1 MLKSL
6 WNGVNGVKT
15 QNLGVDITAN
25 NISNVNTIGFKR
37 TSSEFADI
45 FYQRVV
51 SRSANPAEIGSGSLL
66 SASKVVYEQGSFTDG
81 EGEFDV
87 GLMGKGFFGVRGFS
101 QTYYT
106 RNGEFT
112 RDGNN
117 YLVDA
122 SGNFVLGTVNPNL
135 VPTQFSDRVAQAMGR
150 LNGTNDL
157 VTSGFTVNNPN
168 QDFTIAPSTMQTKLF
183 VPSKNMYYFPEVTT
197 QATFKGTISAVLNTA
212 TQRIG
217 LNLTQV
223 DNTTNIA
230 TFKPTNVK
238 VTFGGTM
245 QAGQGRQQPA
255 PEKGDEVEITLTDGK
270 TPEKTQTYKA
280 TLDDNL
286 NFKGEITLPEDFDST
301 KVTVKSAKVKKTGQ
315 TDITIDTNQLP
326 TITKTATTGT
336 LSGNL
341 AGATQTGTKGDDGK
355 PLAAQIQNGDKV
367 IITLKDKNGKTLT
380 TDAITI
386 NNDNKTFSLE
396 NLNATD
402 GFDMASASI
411 ATITQVGERS
421 TYEDKAFGVRVY
433 NLDGSVSSLKYN
445 LHFTERGK
453 GKDKDGKDKDTDY
466 IYEVVAGVYDD
477 NGALIGTESRGRI
490 VFDEFGSLKE
500 NTLTSV
506 PNPQGGTI
514 NINFGTP
521 TNSPSTDRTGAG
533 WDGVYILPKSTS
545 DAITSSGNGVAEGFF
560 NRYQI
565 EQDGSI
571 IAQFTNGKTV
581 TVGKLALYTF
591 INEQGLAVVGGNN
604 FMATS
609 NSGAASFL
617 YDNEGKLVRPAL
629 FVGQKLEMSNTDLST
644 ELTNLI
650 VMQRGF
656 EASSKSITTSDSML
670 QTAIGLKK

>member
-87 GLMGKGFFGVRGFS
+87 ALMGKGFFGVRGFS

-150 LNGTNDL
+150 LNGTNNL

-212 TQRIG
+212 TQKIG
-217 LNLTQV
+217 LNLTQT
-223 DNTTNIA
+223 DGTTNIA

-245 QAGQGRQQPA
+245 QAGQGQQPA
-255 PEKGDEVEITLTDGK
+255 PEKGDKVEVVLNDGTTDKIYQIELG
-270 TPEKTQTYKA
+270 ES
-280 TLDDNL
+280 L
-286 NFKGEITLPEDFDST
+286 NFKGEITLPNDFDST
-301 KVTVKSAKVKKTGQ
+301 KVEVKSAKVKKTDG
-315 TDITIDTNQLP
+315 TETEIKDNLP
-326 TITKTATTGT
+326 TISKTATTGT

-341 AGATQTGTKGDDGK
+341 TGATQTDAKGDDGK
-355 PLAAQIQNGDKV
+355 PLAAQIQNGDRV
-367 IITLKDKNGKTLT
+367 VITLKDKNDQILT

-386 NNDNKTFSLE
+386 DNANKTFSPT
-396 NLNATD
+396 NLTATGD
-402 GFDMASASI
+402 FDMASASV
-411 ATITQVGERS
+411 ASITQVGERS

-445 LHFTERGK
+445 LHLTN
-453 GKDKDGKDKDTDY
+453 TDRTSTDDF

-477 NGALIGTESRGRI
+477 NGALIGEESRGQI
-490 VFDEFGSLKE
+490 TFNQHGALIS

-506 PNPQGGTI
+506 PNPQGGVI

>member
-87 GLMGKGFFGVRGFS
+87 ALMGKGFFGVRGFS

-197 QATFKGTISAVLNTA
+197 QATFKGAMSAVLNTA
-212 TQRIG
+212 TQKIG
-217 LNLTQV
+217 LDLTQ
-223 DNTTNIA
+223 
-230 TFKPTNVK
+230 
-238 VTFGGTM
+238 
-245 QAGQGRQQPA
+245 
-255 PEKGDEVEITLTDGK
+255 ITLT
-270 TPEKTQTYKA
+270 E
-280 TLDDNL
+280 
-286 NFKGEITLPEDFDST
+286 
-301 KVTVKSAKVKKTGQ
+301 
-315 TDITIDTNQLP
+315 
-326 TITKTATTGT
+326 TATTGT
-336 LSGNL
+336 LSGSL

-355 PLAAQIQNGDKV
+355 PLAAQIQNGDRV
-367 IITLKDKNGKTLT
+367 VITLKDKNGKTLT
-380 TDAITI
+380 TNAITI
-386 NNDNKTFSLE
+386 NNDNKTFSLT
-396 NLNATD
+396 NLTATG
-402 GFDMASASI
+402 GFDMASASV
-411 ATITQVGERS
+411 ASITQVGERS

-506 PNPQGGTI
+506 PNPQGGVI

-533 WDGVYILPKSTS
+533 WDGVYILPESKS

>member
-81 EGEFDV
+81 EGDFDV
-87 GLMGKGFFGVRGFS
+87 ALMGKGFFGVRGFS

-212 TQRIG
+212 TQ
-217 LNLTQV
+217 
-223 DNTTNIA
+223 
-230 TFKPTNVK
+230 K
-238 VTFGGTM
+238 
-245 QAGQGRQQPA
+245 
-255 PEKGDEVEITLTDGK
+255 
-270 TPEKTQTYKA
+270 
-280 TLDDNL
+280 
-286 NFKGEITLPEDFDST
+286 
-301 KVTVKSAKVKKTGQ
+301 
-315 TDITIDTNQLP
+315 
-326 TITKTATTGT
+326 
-336 LSGNL
+336 
-341 AGATQTGTKGDDGK
+341 
-355 PLAAQIQNGDKV
+355 
-367 IITLKDKNGKTLT
+367 
-380 TDAITI
+380 
-386 NNDNKTFSLE
+386 
-396 NLNATD
+396 
-402 GFDMASASI
+402 
-411 ATITQVGERS
+411 
-421 TYEDKAFGVRVY
+421 KAFGVRVY

-453 GKDKDGKDKDTDY
+453 DKDGKDTDY

-477 NGALIGTESRGRI
+477 NGALIGSESRGQI
-490 VFDEFGSLKE
+490 VFDKFGSLKE

-506 PNPQGGTI
+506 PNPQGGVI

-521 TNSPSTDRTGAG
+521 TNNPSTDRTGAG
-533 WDGVYILPKSTS
+533 WDGVYILPGSTS
-545 DAITSSGNGVAEGFF
+545 DAITASGNGVAEGFF

>member
-81 EGEFDV
+81 AGEFDV

-197 QATFKGTISAVLNTA
+197 QATFKGTISAVLKTA
-212 TQRIG
+212 TQKIG
-217 LNLTQV
+217 LNLTQA
-223 DNTTNIA
+223 DGTTNIA
-230 TFKPTNVK
+230 TFKPTSVK
-238 VTFGGTM
+238 VSFGGTM
-245 QAGQGRQQPA
+245 QAGQGGQPA
-255 PEKGDEVEITLTDGK
+255 PAANDTVEITLTDGK
-270 TPEKTQTYKA
+270 TPPTEQTYTAK
-280 TLDDNL
+280 LDENL
-286 NFKGEITLPEDFDST
+286 NFTGDITLPDDFDST
-301 KVTVKSAKVKKTGQ
+301 KVTVKSAKLKPANGGTETEIK
-315 TDITIDTNQLP
+315 DNLP
-326 TITKTATTGT
+326 TISKTATTGT

-341 AGATQTGTKGDDGK
+341 AGATQTDTKGDDGK
-355 PLAAQIQNGDKV
+355 PLAAQIQNGDRV
-367 IITLKDKNGKTLT
+367 VITLRDKNGKTLT
-380 TDAITI
+380 TNEITI
-386 NNDNKTFSLE
+386 DNANKTFPLT
-396 NLNATD
+396 NLTATD
-402 GFDMASASI
+402 GFDMASASV

-453 GKDKDGKDKDTDY
+453 DKDGKDTDY

-477 NGALIGTESRGRI
+477 DGALIGSESRGQI
-490 VFDEFGSLKE
+490 IFDEFGSLKQ

-506 PNPQGGTI
+506 PNPQGGVI

-533 WDGVYILPKSTS
+533 WDGVYILPESKS

-571 IAQFTNGKTV
+571 IVQFTNGKTV

>member
-150 LNGTNDL
+150 LNGTNNL

-217 LNLTQV
+217 LNT
-223 DNTTNIA
+223 
-230 TFKPTNVK
+230 
-238 VTFGGTM
+238 
-245 QAGQGRQQPA
+245 
-255 PEKGDEVEITLTDGK
+255 
-270 TPEKTQTYKA
+270 
-280 TLDDNL
+280 
-286 NFKGEITLPEDFDST
+286 
-301 KVTVKSAKVKKTGQ
+301 KKT
-315 TDITIDTNQLP
+315 D
-326 TITKTATTGT
+326 
-336 LSGNL
+336 
-341 AGATQTGTKGDDGK
+341 
-355 PLAAQIQNGDKV
+355 
-367 IITLKDKNGKTLT
+367 
-380 TDAITI
+380 
-386 NNDNKTFSLE
+386 
-396 NLNATD
+396 
-402 GFDMASASI
+402 
-411 ATITQVGERS
+411 ITQVGERS

-453 GKDKDGKDKDTDY
+453 DKDGKDTDY

-477 NGALIGTESRGRI
+477 NGALIGTESRGQI
-490 VFDEFGSLKE
+490 VFNQHGALIS

-571 IAQFTNGKTV
+571 IVQFTNGKTV

>member
-81 EGEFDV
+81 GGEFDV
-87 GLMGKGFFGVRGFS
+87 ALMGKGFFGVRGFS

-197 QATFKGTISAVLNTA
+197 QATFKGTMSAVLNTS
-212 TQRIG
+212 TQKIG
-217 LNLTQV
+217 LNTEKTDKTSV
-223 DNTTNIA
+223 A

-245 QAGQGRQQPA
+245 QAGQGTQ
-255 PEKGDEVEITLTDGK
+255 GDTVEVVLNDGTTDK
-270 TPEKTQTYKA
+270 TYQIKLGE
-280 TLDDNL
+280 NL
-286 NFKGEITLPEDFDST
+286 NFTGDITLPDDFDST
-301 KVTVKSAKVKKTGQ
+301 NVKVKSAKLKLANGGTEIEIK
-315 TDITIDTNQLP
+315 DNLP
-326 TITKTATTGT
+326 TLSKTATTGT
-336 LSGNL
+336 LSGSL
-341 AGATQTGTKGDDGK
+341 AGATQTDTKGDDGK
-355 PLAAQIQNGDKV
+355 PLAAQIQNGDRV
-367 IITLKDKNGKTLT
+367 VITLKDKNGKTLT
-380 TDAITI
+380 TNELTI
-386 NNDNKTFSLE
+386 DNANKTFSLT
-396 NLNATD
+396 NLSATD
-402 GFDMASASI
+402 GFDMASASV

-445 LHFTERGK
+445 LHLTN
-453 GKDKDGKDKDTDY
+453 TDRTSTDNF

-477 NGALIGTESRGRI
+477 NGALIGSESRGQI
-490 VFDEFGSLKE
+490 VFDKFGSLKE

-506 PNPQGGTI
+506 PNPQGGVI

-521 TNSPSTDRTGAG
+521 TNNPSTDRTGAG
-533 WDGVYILPKSTS
+533 WDGVYILRGSTS
-545 DAITSSGNGVAEGFF
+545 DEITASGNGVAEGFF

>member
-212 TQRIG
+212 TQKIG
-217 LNLTQV
+217 LNLTQT
-223 DNTTNIA
+223 DGTTNIA

-245 QAGQGRQQPA
+245 QAGGQPA
-255 PEKGDEVEITLTDGK
+255 PTNGDEVEIVLTDGK
-270 TPEKTQTYKA
+270 DPATKKTYTA
-280 TLDDNL
+280 TLDANL
-286 NFKGEITLPEDFDST
+286 NFKGDITLPDTFDST
-301 KVTVKSAKVKKTGQ
+301 NVKVESAKLKKANGTTTEITG
-315 TDITIDTNQLP
+315 NLP
-326 TITKTATTGT
+326 TITKTAATGT
-336 LSGNL
+336 LSGSL
-341 AGATQTGTKGDDGK
+341 AGATQTDTKGDDDK
-355 PLAAQIQNGDKV
+355 PLAAQIQNGDRV
-367 IITLKDKNGKTLT
+367 IITLKDKNGNTLT

-386 NNDNKTFSLE
+386 NNNDKTFSLE
-396 NLNATD
+396 NLTATN
-402 GFDMASASI
+402 GFDMASARVES
-411 ATITQVGERS
+411 ITQVGERS

-445 LHFTERGK
+445 LHLTN
-453 GKDKDGKDKDTDY
+453 TDRTSADDF

-477 NGALIGTESRGRI
+477 NGALIGSESRGRI
-490 VFDEFGSLKE
+490 VFDKFGSLKE

-506 PNPQGGTI
+506 PNPQGGVI

-571 IAQFTNGKTV
+571 IVQFTNGKTV

>member
-81 EGEFDV
+81 AGEFDV
-87 GLMGKGFFGVRGFS
+87 ALMGKGFFGVRGFS

-150 LNGTNDL
+150 LNGTNNL

-212 TQRIG
+212 TQKTG
-217 LNLTQV
+217 LNLTQA

-245 QAGQGRQQPA
+245 QAGGQGAQ
-255 PEKGDEVEITLTDGK
+255 GDMVEVVLNDGK
-270 TPEKTQTYKA
+270 TDKTYQIK
-280 TLDDNL
+280 LGENL
-286 NFKGEITLPEDFDST
+286 NFTGEITLPDDFDST
-301 KVTVKSAKVKKTGQ
+301 NVKVKSAKLKKADDTE
-315 TDITIDTNQLP
+315 TDITNDKLP
-326 TITKTATTGT
+326 TLSKTATTGT

-341 AGATQTGTKGDDGK
+341 AGATQTDTKGDDGK
-355 PLAAQIQNGDKV
+355 PLAAQIQNGDRIV
-367 IITLKDKNGKTLT
+367 ITLKDKNGKTLT
-380 TDAITI
+380 TDEITI
-386 NNDNKTFSLE
+386 NDKKEFSLA

-402 GFDMASASI
+402 GFDMASASVVS
-411 ATITQVGERS
+411 ITQVGERS

-445 LHFTERGK
+445 LHLTN
-453 GKDKDGKDKDTDY
+453 TDRTSTDDF

-477 NGALIGTESRGRI
+477 NGALIGEESRGQI
-490 VFDEFGSLKE
+490 TFNQHGALIS

-506 PNPQGGTI
+506 PNPKGGVI

-533 WDGVYILPKSTS
+533 WDGVYILPGSKS

-571 IAQFTNGKTV
+571 IVQFTNGKTV

>member
-150 LNGTNDL
+150 LNGTNNL

-197 QATFKGTISAVLNTA
+197 QATFKGTISAVLNTV
-212 TQRIG
+212 TQKIG
-217 LNLTQV
+217 LNLTQA
-223 DNTTNIA
+223 DNTTSIA
-230 TFKPTNVK
+230 TFKPTGVK
-238 VTFGGTM
+238 VSFGGTM
-245 QAGQGRQQPA
+245 QAGGQGQPI
-255 PEKGDEVEITLTDGK
+255 KGDKVEVVLTDGK
-270 TPEKTQTYKA
+270 TDKTYQIE
-280 TLDDNL
+280 LGESL
-286 NFKGEITLPEDFDST
+286 NFTGNITLPNDFDST
-301 KVTVKSAKVKKTGQ
+301 KVKVQSAKIKKTGQ
-315 TDITIDTNQLP
+315 GQTDIEIKNDEFP
-326 TITKTATTGT
+326 TLTKTAATGT

-341 AGATQTGTKGDDGK
+341 AGATQKDTMGEDKK

-367 IITLKDKNGKTLT
+367 VITLKDKDGKTLT

-386 NNDNKTFSLE
+386 DSADKTFSLT
-396 NLNATD
+396 NLNAID
-402 GFDMASASI
+402 GFDMASASV

-453 GKDKDGKDKDTDY
+453 DKDGKDTDY

-477 NGALIGTESRGRI
+477 DGALIGEESRGQI
-490 VFDEFGSLKE
+490 TFDKFGSLKE

-533 WDGVYILPKSTS
+533 WDGVYILPGSKS

-571 IAQFTNGKTV
+571 IVQFTNGKTV

>member
-212 TQRIG
+212 TQKTG
-217 LNLTQV
+217 LNLTQA
-223 DNTTNIA
+223 DGTTNIA
-230 TFKPTNVK
+230 TFKPTGVK
-238 VTFGGTM
+238 VTFSGTM
-245 QAGQGRQQPA
+245 QAGGQGA
-255 PEKGDEVEITLTDGK
+255 AVNDEVEIVLTDGK
-270 TPEKTQTYKA
+270 TPPTDKTYQIK
-280 TLDDNL
+280 LGESL
-286 NFKGEITLPEDFDST
+286 NFKGDITLPEDFDST
-301 KVTVKSAKVKKTGQ
+301 KVTVKSAKVKKGQ
-315 TDITIDTNQLP
+315 GQADIEIPANQLP
-326 TITKTATTGT
+326 TLTKTATTGT

-341 AGATQTGTKGDDGK
+341 AGATQTDTQGDDGK
-355 PLAAQIQNGDKV
+355 PLAAQIQNGDRV
-367 IITLKDKNGKTLT
+367 VITLKDKDGKTLT
-380 TDAITI
+380 TNELTI
-386 NNDNKTFSLE
+386 DNDKNFPLT

-402 GFDMASASI
+402 GFDMASARVES
-411 ATITQVGERS
+411 ITQVGERS

-445 LHFTERGK
+445 LHLTNTNRTSADDF
-453 GKDKDGKDKDTDY
+453 

-477 NGALIGTESRGRI
+477 NGALIGEESHGQI
-490 VFDEFGSLKE
+490 TFNQHGALIS

-521 TNSPSTDRTGAG
+521 TNNPSTDRTGAG
-533 WDGVYILPKSTS
+533 WDGVYILPGSKS

-571 IAQFTNGKTV
+571 VVQFTNGKTV

>member
-81 EGEFDV
+81 GGEFDV

-150 LNGTNDL
+150 LNGTNNL
-157 VTSGFTVNNPN
+157 VTSGFTVNDPN
-168 QDFTIAPSTMQTKLF
+168 KDFTIAPSTMQTKLF

-197 QATFKGTISAVLNTA
+197 QATFKGTMSAVLKTA
-212 TQRIG
+212 TQKIG
-217 LNLTQV
+217 LNLTQA
-223 DNTTNIA
+223 DGTTSIA
-230 TFKPTNVK
+230 TFKPTGVK
-238 VTFGGTM
+238 VSFGGTM
-245 QAGQGRQQPA
+245 QAGQGGVQ
-255 PEKGDEVEITLTDGK
+255 GDTVEVVLNDGK
-270 TPEKTQTYKA
+270 TDQTYQIK
-280 TLDDNL
+280 LGENL
-286 NFKGEITLPEDFDST
+286 NFTGEITLPDDFDST
-301 KVTVKSAKVKKTGQ
+301 NVKVKSAKVKKGQGQ
-315 TDITIDTNQLP
+315 TDIEIPANQLP
-326 TITKTATTGT
+326 TLTKTATTGT
-336 LSGNL
+336 LSGSL
-341 AGATQTGTKGDDGK
+341 AGATQTDTKGDDGK

-367 IITLKDKNGKTLT
+367 VITLKDKNGKTLT
-380 TDAITI
+380 TNELTI
-386 NNDNKTFSLE
+386 DNDKKFSLA
-396 NLNATD
+396 NLTATD
-402 GFDMASASI
+402 DFDMASASI
-411 ATITQVGERS
+411 ASITQVGERS

-453 GKDKDGKDKDTDY
+453 DKDGKDTDY

-477 NGALIGTESRGRI
+477 NGALIGEESHGQI
-490 VFDEFGSLKE
+490 TFNQHGALIS

-506 PNPQGGTI
+506 PNPQGGVI

-521 TNSPSTDRTGAG
+521 TNNPSTDRTGAG
-533 WDGVYILPKSTS
+533 WDGVYILPNSTS

-571 IAQFTNGKTV
+571 IVQFTNGKTV

>member
-81 EGEFDV
+81 GGEFDV
-87 GLMGKGFFGVRGFS
+87 ALMGKGFFGVRGFS

-150 LNGTNDL
+150 LNGTNNL

-212 TQRIG
+212 TQKTG
-217 LNLTQV
+217 LNLTQA
-223 DNTTNIA
+223 DGTTSIA
-230 TFKPTNVK
+230 TFKPTGVK
-238 VTFGGTM
+238 VSFGGTM
-245 QAGQGRQQPA
+245 QAGQGGAQ
-255 PEKGDEVEITLTDGK
+255 GDTVEVVLNDGK
-270 TPEKTQTYKA
+270 TDQTYQIK
-280 TLDDNL
+280 LGENL
-286 NFKGEITLPEDFDST
+286 NFTGDITLPENFDST
-301 KVTVKSAKVKKTGQ
+301 KVSVKSAKLKKADDTE
-315 TDITIDTNQLP
+315 TDITNDNLP
-326 TITKTATTGT
+326 TLSKTATTGT
-336 LSGNL
+336 LSGSL
-341 AGATQTGTKGDDGK
+341 AGATQTDTKGDDGK
-355 PLAAQIQNGDKV
+355 PLAAQIQNGDRV
-367 IITLKDKNGKTLT
+367 VITLKDKNGKTLT
-380 TDAITI
+380 TNELTI
-386 NNDNKTFSLE
+386 NDKKEFSLA

-402 GFDMASASI
+402 GFDMASASV

-445 LHFTERGK
+445 LHLTNTNRTE
-453 GKDKDGKDKDTDY
+453 KDDF

-477 NGALIGTESRGRI
+477 SGALIGSESRGRI
-490 VFDEFGSLKE
+490 VFDKFGSLKE

-506 PNPQGGTI
+506 PNPQGGVI

-533 WDGVYILPKSTS
+533 WDGVYILPGSKS

-571 IAQFTNGKTV
+571 IVQFTNGKTV

>member
-81 EGEFDV
+81 GGEFDV
-87 GLMGKGFFGVRGFS
+87 ALMGKGFFGVRGFS

-150 LNGTNDL
+150 LNGTNNL

-168 QDFTIAPSTMQTKLF
+168 QDFTIAPSTMQTRLF

-212 TQRIG
+212 TQKTG
-217 LNLTQV
+217 LNLTQA

-230 TFKPTNVK
+230 TFKPTNVR
-238 VTFGGTM
+238 VSFGGTM
-245 QAGQGRQQPA
+245 QARQGGAQ
-255 PEKGDEVEITLTDGK
+255 GDTVEVVLNDGK
-270 TPEKTQTYKA
+270 TDQTYQIK
-280 TLDDNL
+280 LGENL
-286 NFKGEITLPEDFDST
+286 NFTGEITLPENFDST
-301 KVTVKSAKVKKTGQ
+301 KVSVKSAKLKKADGTE
-315 TDITIDTNQLP
+315 TDITNDNLP
-326 TITKTATTGT
+326 TLSKTATTGT
-336 LSGNL
+336 LSGSL
-341 AGATQTGTKGDDGK
+341 AGATQTDTKDDDGK
-355 PLAAQIQNGDKV
+355 PLAAQIQNGDRV
-367 IITLKDKNGKTLT
+367 VITLKDKNGKTLT
-380 TDAITI
+380 TNELTI
-386 NNDNKTFSLE
+386 NDKKEFSLT
-396 NLNATD
+396 NLSATD
-402 GFDMASASI
+402 GFDMASASV

-445 LHFTERGK
+445 LHLTN
-453 GKDKDGKDKDTDY
+453 TDRTSTDNF

-477 NGALIGTESRGRI
+477 NGALIGSESRGQI
-490 VFDEFGSLKE
+490 TFNQHGALIS

-533 WDGVYILPKSTS
+533 WDGVYILPDSTS

-571 IAQFTNGKTV
+571 VVQFTNGKTA

-604 FMATS
+604 FMETS

>member
-217 LNLTQV
+217 LNTKKTDDTSV
-223 DNTTNIA
+223 A
-230 TFKPTNVK
+230 TFKPTSVK
-238 VTFGGTM
+238 VSFGGTM
-245 QAGQGRQQPA
+245 QAGGQGAQ
-255 PEKGDEVEITLTDGK
+255 GDTVEVVLNDGK
-270 TPEKTQTYKA
+270 TDKTYQIK
-280 TLDDNL
+280 LGENL
-286 NFKGEITLPEDFDST
+286 NFKGEITLPDDFDST
-301 KVTVKSAKVKKTGQ
+301 NVTVKSAKLKPANGGAE
-315 TDITIDTNQLP
+315 TDITKDNLP
-326 TITKTATTGT
+326 TLTKTATTGT

-341 AGATQTGTKGDDGK
+341 AGATQTDTKGDDGK
-355 PLAAQIQNGDKV
+355 PLAAQIQNGDRV
-367 IITLKDKNGKTLT
+367 VITLRDKNNKTLT
-380 TDAITI
+380 TNELTI
-386 NNDNKTFSLE
+386 GDKKEFSLA
-396 NLNATD
+396 NLNATGD
-402 GFDMASASI
+402 FDMASASI

-445 LHFTERGK
+445 LHLTNTNRTE
-453 GKDKDGKDKDTDY
+453 KDDF

-477 NGALIGTESRGRI
+477 NGALIGSESRGQI
-490 VFDEFGSLKE
+490 IFDKFGSLKQ

-506 PNPQGGTI
+506 PNPQGGVI

-533 WDGVYILPKSTS
+533 WDGVYILPDSKS
-545 DAITSSGNGVAEGFF
+545 DAITASGNGVAEGFF

-571 IAQFTNGKTV
+571 VVQFTNGKTV

-604 FMATS
+604 FMETS

>member
-197 QATFKGTISAVLNTA
+197 QATFKGTISAVLNTT
-212 TQRIG
+212 TQKIG
-217 LNLTQV
+217 LNLTQA
-223 DNTTNIA
+223 DGTTSIA

-245 QAGQGRQQPA
+245 QAGQGGQPA
-255 PEKGDEVEITLTDGK
+255 PAKGDKVEVVLNDGTTDK
-270 TPEKTQTYKA
+270 TYQIE
-280 TLDDNL
+280 LDDNL
-286 NFKGEITLPEDFDST
+286 NFKGEITLPDDFDST
-301 KVTVKSAKVKKTGQ
+301 KVTVKSAKVKKAGGAEIEIK
-315 TDITIDTNQLP
+315 DNLP
-326 TITKTATTGT
+326 TLTKTATTGT
-336 LSGNL
+336 LNGDL

-367 IITLKDKNGKTLT
+367 VITLKDKNGKTLT
-380 TDAITI
+380 TNEITI
-386 NNDNKTFSLE
+386 DNDKKTFSLA

-402 GFDMASASI
+402 GFDMASASVVS
-411 ATITQVGERS
+411 ITQVGERS

-445 LHFTERGK
+445 LHLTNTNRTE
-453 GKDKDGKDKDTDY
+453 KDDF

-477 NGALIGTESRGRI
+477 NGALIGSESRGRI
-490 VFDEFGSLKE
+490 VFDKFGSLKE

-506 PNPQGGTI
+506 PNPQGGVI

>member
-157 VTSGFTVNNPN
+157 VTSGYTVNNPN

-212 TQRIG
+212 TQKTG
-217 LNLTQV
+217 LNLTQA
-223 DNTTNIA
+223 DNATNIA
-230 TFKPTNVK
+230 TFKPTSVK
-238 VTFGGTM
+238 VSFGGTV
-245 QAGQGRQQPA
+245 QANQDA
-255 PEKGDEVEITLTDGK
+255 AENDEVEITLTDGK
-270 TPEKTQTYKA
+270 DPENTQTYKA
-280 TLDDNL
+280 TLDKNL
-286 NFKGEITLPEDFDST
+286 NFTGEITLPDDFDST
-301 KVTVKSAKVKKTGQ
+301 NVKVKSAKIKKDGQ
-315 TDITIDTNQLP
+315 ADITINENQLP
-326 TITKTATTGT
+326 TLTKTATTGT
-336 LSGNL
+336 LNGNL
-341 AGATQTGTKGDDGK
+341 AGATQTDTQGDDGK
-355 PLAAQIQNGDKV
+355 PLAAQIQNGDRV
-367 IITLKDKNGKTLT
+367 VITLKDKNGKTLT
-380 TDAITI
+380 TNEITI
-386 NNDNKTFSLE
+386 NNDDKTFSLT

-402 GFDMASASI
+402 GFDMASASV
-411 ATITQVGERS
+411 ASITQVGERS

-445 LHFTERGK
+445 LHLTNTNRTS
-453 GKDKDGKDKDTDY
+453 TDNF

-477 NGALIGTESRGRI
+477 DGALIGTESRGQI
-490 VFDEFGSLKE
+490 TFDKFGSLKE

-506 PNPQGGTI
+506 PNPQGGVI

-521 TNSPSTDRTGAG
+521 TNSPSTNRTGAG
-533 WDGVYILPKSTS
+533 WDGVYILPDSTS

-571 IAQFTNGKTV
+571 VVQFTNGKTV

>member
-87 GLMGKGFFGVRGFS
+87 ALMGKGFFGVRGFS

-197 QATFKGTISAVLNTA
+197 QATFKGTISAVLNTT
-212 TQRIG
+212 TQRTG
-217 LNLTQV
+217 LSIKNG
-223 DNTTNIA
+223 DDKDIA
-230 TFKPTNVK
+230 TFKPTGVK
-238 VTFGGTM
+238 VSFGGTM
-245 QAGQGRQQPA
+245 QAGGQQPA
-255 PEKGDEVEITLTDGK
+255 PANGDEVEITLTDGK
-270 TPEKTQTYKA
+270 DPENTQTYKA
-280 TLDDNL
+280 TLDENL
-286 NFKGEITLPEDFDST
+286 NFKGEITLPDDFDST
-301 KVTVKSAKVKKTGQ
+301 KVTVKSAKIKKDGQ
-315 TDITIDTNQLP
+315 NDITIDENQLP
-326 TITKTATTGT
+326 TLTKTATTGT
-336 LSGNL
+336 LSGSL
-341 AGATQTGTKGDDGK
+341 AGATQTDTKGDDDK
-355 PLAAQIQNGDKV
+355 PLAAQIQNGDRV
-367 IITLKDKNGKTLT
+367 VITLKDKDGKTLT
-380 TDAITI
+380 TNEITI
-386 NNDNKTFSLE
+386 DSANKTFSLP

-402 GFDMASASI
+402 GFDMASARVESI
-411 ATITQVGERS
+411 IQVGERS

-453 GKDKDGKDKDTDY
+453 DKDGKDTDY

-477 NGALIGTESRGRI
+477 DGALIGSESRGQI
-490 VFDEFGSLKE
+490 IFDKFGSLKQ

-506 PNPQGGTI
+506 PNPQGGVI

-533 WDGVYILPKSTS
+533 WDGVYILPESKS

-571 IAQFTNGKTV
+571 VVQFTNGKTA

>member
-81 EGEFDV
+81 GGEFDV
-87 GLMGKGFFGVRGFS
+87 ALMGKGFFGVRGFS

-197 QATFKGTISAVLNTA
+197 QATFKGTISAVLNTS
-212 TQRIG
+212 TQKIG
-217 LNLTQV
+217 LNTEKTDKTSV
-223 DNTTNIA
+223 A

-245 QAGQGRQQPA
+245 QAGQGTQ
-255 PEKGDEVEITLTDGK
+255 GDTVEVVLNDGTTDK
-270 TPEKTQTYKA
+270 TYQIKLGE
-280 TLDDNL
+280 NL
-286 NFKGEITLPEDFDST
+286 NFTGDITLPDDFDST
-301 KVTVKSAKVKKTGQ
+301 NVKVKSAKLKPANGGTEIEIK
-315 TDITIDTNQLP
+315 DNLP
-326 TITKTATTGT
+326 TLSKTATTGT
-336 LSGNL
+336 LSGSL
-341 AGATQTGTKGDDGK
+341 AGATQTDTKGDDGK
-355 PLAAQIQNGDKV
+355 PLAAQIQNGDRV
-367 IITLKDKNGKTLT
+367 VITLKDKNGKTLT

-386 NNDNKTFSLE
+386 DNANKTFSLT
-396 NLNATD
+396 NLSATD
-402 GFDMASASI
+402 GFDMASASV

-445 LHFTERGK
+445 LHLTN
-453 GKDKDGKDKDTDY
+453 TDRTSTDNF

-477 NGALIGTESRGRI
+477 NGALIGSESRGQI
-490 VFDEFGSLKE
+490 VFDKFGSLKE

-506 PNPQGGTI
+506 PNPQGGVI

-521 TNSPSTDRTGAG
+521 TNNPSTDRTGAG
-533 WDGVYILPKSTS
+533 WDGVYILPESKS
-545 DAITSSGNGVAEGFF
+545 DAITASGNGVAEGFF

>member
-81 EGEFDV
+81 KGEFDV
-87 GLMGKGFFGVRGFS
+87 ALMGKGFFGVRGFS

-212 TQRIG
+212 TQKIG
-217 LNLTQV
+217 LNTEKTDKTSV
-223 DNTTNIA
+223 A
-230 TFKPTNVK
+230 TFKPTGVK
-238 VTFGGTM
+238 VSFGGTM
-245 QAGQGRQQPA
+245 QAGQGAQ
-255 PEKGDEVEITLTDGK
+255 GDTVEVVLTDDK
-270 TPEKTQTYKA
+270 TDKTYQIK
-280 TLDDNL
+280 LGENL
-286 NFKGEITLPEDFDST
+286 NFTGDITLPNDFDST
-301 KVTVKSAKVKKTGQ
+301 NVKVKSAKLKPANGGAETEIK
-315 TDITIDTNQLP
+315 DNLP

-336 LSGNL
+336 LNGDL
-341 AGATQTGTKGDDGK
+341 AGATQTDTKGDDGK
-355 PLAAQIQNGDKV
+355 PLAAQIQNGDRV
-367 IITLKDKNGKTLT
+367 VITLRDKNGKTL
-380 TDAITI
+380 ITNELTI
-386 NNDNKTFSLE
+386 DNDKKFSLT

-402 GFDMASASI
+402 GFDMASASV
-411 ATITQVGERS
+411 TSITQVGERS

-445 LHFTERGK
+445 LHLTNTNRTE
-453 GKDKDGKDKDTDY
+453 KDDF

-477 NGALIGTESRGRI
+477 NGALIGSESRGQI
-490 VFDEFGSLKE
+490 IFDKFGSLKQ

-506 PNPQGGTI
+506 PNPQGGVI

-533 WDGVYILPKSTS
+533 WDGVYILPESKS
-545 DAITSSGNGVAEGFF
+545 DAIIASGNGVAEGFF

-571 IAQFTNGKTV
+571 VVQFTNGKTV

-604 FMATS
+604 FMETS

>member
-150 LNGTNDL
+150 LNGTNNL
-157 VTSGFTVNNPN
+157 VTSGYTVNNPN

-212 TQRIG
+212 TQKIG
-217 LNLTQV
+217 LNLTQAN
-223 DNTTNIA
+223 NTTSIA
-230 TFKPTNVK
+230 TFKPTGVD
-238 VTFGGTM
+238 GT
-245 QAGQGRQQPA
+245 
-255 PEKGDEVEITLTDGK
+255 
-270 TPEKTQTYKA
+270 TQTIDGT
-280 TLDDNL
+280 TL
-286 NFKGEITLPEDFDST
+286 
-301 KVTVKSAKVKKTGQ
+301 
-315 TDITIDTNQLP
+315 
-326 TITKTATTGT
+326 TKTATTGT
-336 LSGNL
+336 LSGSL
-341 AGATQTGTKGDDGK
+341 AGATQTDTKGDDGK
-355 PLAAQIQNGDKV
+355 PLAAQIQNGDRV
-367 IITLKDKNGKTLT
+367 VITLKDKNGKTLT
-380 TDAITI
+380 TNEITI
-386 NNDNKTFSLE
+386 NADKTFSLA
-396 NLNATD
+396 NLSATGD
-402 GFDMASASI
+402 FDMASASV
-411 ATITQVGERS
+411 ASITQVGERS

-445 LHFTERGK
+445 LHLTERGK

-477 NGALIGTESRGRI
+477 NGALIGSESRGQI
-490 VFDEFGSLKE
+490 IFDEFGSLKQ

-506 PNPQGGTI
+506 PNPQGGVI

-533 WDGVYILPKSTS
+533 WDGVYILPDSKS
-545 DAITSSGNGVAEGFF
+545 DAITASGNGVAEGFF

-571 IAQFTNGKTV
+571 IVQFTNGKTV

>member
-197 QATFKGTISAVLNTA
+197 QATFKGTMSAVLKTA
-212 TQRIG
+212 TQKIG
-217 LNLTQV
+217 LNLTQA
-223 DNTTNIA
+223 DGTTNIA
-230 TFKPTNVK
+230 TFKPTGVK

-245 QAGQGRQQPA
+245 QAGGQPA
-255 PEKGDEVEITLTDGK
+255 PARGDEVEIVLTDGK
-270 TPEKTQTYKA
+270 DPENTQTYKA
-280 TLDDNL
+280 TLDDSL
-286 NFKGEITLPEDFDST
+286 NFKGEITLSNDFDST
-301 KVTVKSAKVKKTGQ
+301 NVKVTSAKLKKANGTE
-315 TDITIDTNQLP
+315 TDITNDNLP
-326 TITKTATTGT
+326 TLSKTATTGT
-336 LSGNL
+336 LSGSL
-341 AGATQTGTKGDDGK
+341 AGATQTGTIGEDKK
-355 PLAAQIQNGDKV
+355 PLAAQIQNGDRV
-367 IITLKDKNGKTLT
+367 VITLKDKDGKTLT
-380 TDAITI
+380 TNEITI
-386 NNDNKTFSLE
+386 NADKTFSLA
-396 NLNATD
+396 NLSATGD
-402 GFDMASASI
+402 FDMASASV
-411 ATITQVGERS
+411 ASITQVGERS

-445 LHFTERGK
+445 LHLTN
-453 GKDKDGKDKDTDY
+453 TDRTSTDNF

-477 NGALIGTESRGRI
+477 NGALIGSESHGQI
-490 VFDEFGSLKE
+490 IFNQHGALIS

-506 PNPQGGTI
+506 PNPQGGVI

-533 WDGVYILPKSTS
+533 WDGVYILPDSKS
-545 DAITSSGNGVAEGFF
+545 DAITASGNGVAEGFF

-571 IAQFTNGKTV
+571 IVQFTNGKTV

>member
-81 EGEFDV
+81 AGEFDV

-157 VTSGFTVNNPN
+157 VTSGYTVNNPN

-212 TQRIG
+212 TQRTG
-217 LNLTQV
+217 LSIKNGNN
-223 DNTTNIA
+223 DDIA
-230 TFKPTNVK
+230 TFKPTNVQ

-245 QAGQGRQQPA
+245 QAGGQGA
-255 PEKGDEVEITLTDGK
+255 KGDTVEITLTDGK
-270 TPEKTQTYKA
+270 TEQPYTAK
-280 TLDDNL
+280 LDENL
-286 NFKGEITLPEDFDST
+286 NFKGEITLPNDFDST
-301 KVTVKSAKVKKTGQ
+301 NVKVKSAKLKPANGGTEIEIK
-315 TDITIDTNQLP
+315 DNLP
-326 TITKTATTGT
+326 TLSKTATTGT
-336 LSGNL
+336 LSGSL

-355 PLAAQIQNGDKV
+355 PLAAQIQNGDRV
-367 IITLKDKNGKTLT
+367 VITLKDKNNKTLT
-380 TDAITI
+380 TNEITI
-386 NNDNKTFSLE
+386 DNANKTFPLT

-411 ATITQVGERS
+411 ASITQVGERS

-445 LHFTERGK
+445 LHLTN
-453 GKDKDGKDKDTDY
+453 TDRTSADDF

-477 NGALIGTESRGRI
+477 NGALIGEESYGQI
-490 VFDEFGSLKE
+490 TFNQHGALIS

-506 PNPQGGTI
+506 PNPQGGVI

-521 TNSPSTDRTGAG
+521 TNGNQPSTDRTGAG
-533 WDGVYILPKSTS
+533 WDGVYILPGSTS

-571 IAQFTNGKTV
+571 IVQFTNGKTV

>member
-212 TQRIG
+212 TQKTG
-217 LNLTQV
+217 LILTQA
-223 DNTTNIA
+223 DGTTSIA
-230 TFKPTNVK
+230 TFKPTNVR
-238 VTFGGTM
+238 VSFGGTM
-245 QAGQGRQQPA
+245 QAGGQPA
-255 PEKGDEVEITLTDGK
+255 PAANDTVEITLTGK
-270 TPEKTQTYKA
+270 TPPTEQTYTAK
-280 TLDDNL
+280 LDESL
-286 NFKGEITLPEDFDST
+286 NFKGNITLPNTFDST
-301 KVTVKSAKVKKTGQ
+301 NVKVKSAKLKKADGTE
-315 TDITIDTNQLP
+315 TNIANDNLP
-326 TITKTATTGT
+326 TLSKTATTGT
-336 LSGNL
+336 LNGDL
-341 AGATQTGTKGDDGK
+341 AGATQKDTQGDDGK
-355 PLAAQIQNGDKV
+355 PLAAQIQNGDRV
-367 IITLKDKNGKTLT
+367 VITLKDKNGKTLT
-380 TDAITI
+380 TDEITI
-386 NNDNKTFSLE
+386 DNASKTFSLT
-396 NLNATD
+396 NLNATGD
-402 GFDMASASI
+402 FDMASASV
-411 ATITQVGERS
+411 ASITQVGERS

-445 LHFTERGK
+445 LHLTN
-453 GKDKDGKDKDTDY
+453 TDRTSADDF

-477 NGALIGTESRGRI
+477 NGALIGSESRGQI
-490 VFDEFGSLKE
+490 IFNQHGALIS

-521 TNSPSTDRTGAG
+521 TNSPSTNRTGAG
-533 WDGVYILPKSTS
+533 WDGVYILPGSTS

-571 IAQFTNGKTV
+571 IVQFTNGKTV

-604 FMATS
+604 FMETS

>member
-197 QATFKGTISAVLNTA
+197 QATFKGTISAVLNTS
-212 TQRIG
+212 TQKIG
-217 LNLTQV
+217 LNTKKTDDTSV
-223 DNTTNIA
+223 A
-230 TFKPTNVK
+230 TFKPTGVK

-245 QAGQGRQQPA
+245 QAGQGGQ
-255 PEKGDEVEITLTDGK
+255 GDTVEVVLNDGK
-270 TPEKTQTYKA
+270 TDQTYQIK
-280 TLDDNL
+280 LGESL
-286 NFKGEITLPEDFDST
+286 NFTGDITLPNDFDST
-301 KVTVKSAKVKKTGQ
+301 NVTVESAKIKKTGQ
-315 TDITIDTNQLP
+315 ADIEIKNDEFP

-341 AGATQTGTKGDDGK
+341 AGATQTDTKGDDDK
-355 PLAAQIQNGDKV
+355 PLAAQIQNGDRV
-367 IITLKDKNGKTLT
+367 VITLKDKNNKTLT
-380 TDAITI
+380 TDEITI
-386 NNDNKTFSLE
+386 DSANKTFSLA

-402 GFDMASASI
+402 GFDMASARVES
-411 ATITQVGERS
+411 ITQVGERS

-445 LHFTERGK
+445 LHLTNTNRTS
-453 GKDKDGKDKDTDY
+453 TDNF

-477 NGALIGTESRGRI
+477 NGALIGSESRGQI
-490 VFDEFGSLKE
+490 TFNQHGALIS

-506 PNPQGGTI
+506 PNPQGGVI

-533 WDGVYILPKSTS
+533 WDGVYILPDSTS
-545 DAITSSGNGVAEGFF
+545 DAITASGNGVAEGFF

-571 IAQFTNGKTV
+571 IVQFTNGKTV

-604 FMATS
+604 FTATS

>member
-81 EGEFDV
+81 GGEFDV
-87 GLMGKGFFGVRGFS
+87 ALMGKGFFGVRGFS

-197 QATFKGTISAVLNTA
+197 QVTFKGTMSAVLNTS
-212 TQRIG
+212 TQKIG
-217 LNLTQV
+217 LNTEKTDKTSV
-223 DNTTNIA
+223 A

-238 VTFGGTM
+238 VTFGGT
-245 QAGQGRQQPA
+245 
-255 PEKGDEVEITLTDGK
+255 EIEIK
-270 TPEKTQTYKA
+270 
-280 TLDDNL
+280 DNL
-286 NFKGEITLPEDFDST
+286 PTLS
-301 KVTVKSAKVKKTGQ
+301 
-315 TDITIDTNQLP
+315 
-326 TITKTATTGT
+326 KTATTGT
-336 LSGNL
+336 LSGSL
-341 AGATQTGTKGDDGK
+341 AGATQTDTKGDDGK
-355 PLAAQIQNGDKV
+355 PLAAQIQNGDRV
-367 IITLKDKNGKTLT
+367 VITLKDKNGKTLT

-386 NNDNKTFSLE
+386 DNANKTFSLT
-396 NLNATD
+396 NLSATD
-402 GFDMASASI
+402 GFDMASASV

-445 LHFTERGK
+445 LHLTN
-453 GKDKDGKDKDTDY
+453 TDRTSTDNF

-477 NGALIGTESRGRI
+477 NGALIGSESRGQI
-490 VFDEFGSLKE
+490 VFDKFGSLKE

-506 PNPQGGTI
+506 PNPQGGVI

-521 TNSPSTDRTGAG
+521 TNNPSTDRTGAG
-533 WDGVYILPKSTS
+533 WDGVYILPESKS
-545 DAITSSGNGVAEGFF
+545 DAITASGNGVAEGFF

>member
-81 EGEFDV
+81 GGEFDV
-87 GLMGKGFFGVRGFS
+87 ALMGKGFFGVRGFS

-157 VTSGFTVNNPN
+157 VTSGYTVNNPN

-197 QATFKGTISAVLNTA
+197 QATFKGTISAVLNTT
-212 TQRIG
+212 TQKTG
-217 LNLTQV
+217 LNLTQA

-245 QAGQGRQQPA
+245 PAGGQGGQQPA
-255 PEKGDEVEITLTDGK
+255 KGDTVEVVLTDGK
-270 TPEKTQTYKA
+270 TEQTYQIE
-280 TLDDNL
+280 LGESL
-286 NFKGEITLPEDFDST
+286 NFKGEITLPENFDST
-301 KVTVKSAKVKKTGQ
+301 NVKVKSAKLKPANGGAETEIR
-315 TDITIDTNQLP
+315 DNLP

-336 LSGNL
+336 LSGSL
-341 AGATQTGTKGDDGK
+341 AGATQTDTKGDDDK
-355 PLAAQIQNGDKV
+355 PLAAQIQNGDRV
-367 IITLKDKNGKTLT
+367 VITLKDKNGKTLT
-380 TDAITI
+380 TNELTI
-386 NNDNKTFSLE
+386 NDDKTFPLT

-402 GFDMASASI
+402 GFDMTSASV

-445 LHFTERGK
+445 LHLTNTNRTE
-453 GKDKDGKDKDTDY
+453 KDDF

-477 NGALIGTESRGRI
+477 NGALIGSESRGQI
-490 VFDEFGSLKE
+490 TFNQHGALIS

-521 TNSPSTDRTGAG
+521 TNGNQPSTDRTGAG
-533 WDGVYILPKSTS
+533 WDGVYILPGSKS
-545 DAITSSGNGVAEGFF
+545 DAITASGNGVAEGFF

-571 IAQFTNGKTV
+571 IVQFTNGKTV

-604 FMATS
+604 FMETS

>member
-212 TQRIG
+212 TQKIG
-217 LNLTQV
+217 LNLTQT
-223 DNTTNIA
+223 DGTNNIA
-230 TFKPTNVK
+230 TFKPTGVK

-245 QAGQGRQQPA
+245 QVGQGQQPA
-255 PEKGDEVEITLTDGK
+255 ANDEVEITLTDGK
-270 TPEKTQTYKA
+270 TPPTEQTYTAK
-280 TLDDNL
+280 LDDSL
-286 NFKGEITLPEDFDST
+286 NFKGEITLPNDFDST
-301 KVTVKSAKVKKTGQ
+301 NVKVKSAKIKKTGQGQ
-315 TDITIDTNQLP
+315 TDITIPENQLP
-326 TITKTATTGT
+326 TLTKTATTGT

-341 AGATQTGTKGDDGK
+341 AGATQTDTKGDDDK
-355 PLAAQIQNGDKV
+355 PLAAQIQNGDRV
-367 IITLKDKNGKTLT
+367 IITLKDKNNKTLT
-380 TDAITI
+380 TNEITI
-386 NNDNKTFSLE
+386 KNDDKTFSLT

-402 GFDMASASI
+402 GFDMASASV

-445 LHFTERGK
+445 LHLTNTNRTS
-453 GKDKDGKDKDTDY
+453 TDDF

-477 NGALIGTESRGRI
+477 NGALIGSESRGRI
-490 VFDEFGSLKE
+490 VFDKFGSLKE

-506 PNPQGGTI
+506 PNPQGGVI

-533 WDGVYILPKSTS
+533 WDGVYILPESKS

>member
-87 GLMGKGFFGVRGFS
+87 ALMGKGFFGVRGFS

-212 TQRIG
+212 TQRTG
-217 LNLTQV
+217 LSIKNG
-223 DNTTNIA
+223 DDKDIA
-230 TFKPTNVK
+230 TFKPTGVK
-238 VTFGGTM
+238 VSFGGTM
-245 QAGQGRQQPA
+245 LAEQGGTQ
-255 PEKGDEVEITLTDGK
+255 GDTVEVVLNDGK
-270 TPEKTQTYKA
+270 TNKTYQIK
-280 TLDDNL
+280 LDNNL
-286 NFKGEITLPEDFDST
+286 NFTGKITLPDTFDST
-301 KVTVKSAKVKKTGQ
+301 NVEVTSAKLKKADGTA
-315 TDITIDTNQLP
+315 TDITNDNLP
-326 TITKTATTGT
+326 TLSKTATAGT
-336 LSGNL
+336 LSGDL
-341 AGATQTGTKGDDGK
+341 TGATQSNTMGEDKK
-355 PLAAQIQNGDKV
+355 LLAAQIQNGDRV
-367 IITLKDKNGKTLT
+367 IITLRDKNGKTLT
-380 TDAITI
+380 TNELTI
-386 NNDNKTFSLE
+386 NDKKEFSLA
-396 NLNATD
+396 NLSATD

-445 LHFTERGK
+445 LHLTNTDRTE
-453 GKDKDGKDKDTDY
+453 KDDF

-477 NGALIGTESRGRI
+477 DGALIGEESRGQI
-490 VFDEFGSLKE
+490 TFNQHGALIS

>member
-87 GLMGKGFFGVRGFS
+87 ALMGKGFFGVRGFS

-157 VTSGFTVNNPN
+157 VTSGYTVNNPN

-212 TQRIG
+212 TQKIG
-217 LNLTQV
+217 LNTEKTDKTSV
-223 DNTTNIA
+223 A

-245 QAGQGRQQPA
+245 QAGQGGQPA
-255 PEKGDEVEITLTDGK
+255 PAKGDKVEVVLNDGTTDK
-270 TPEKTQTYKA
+270 TYQIK
-280 TLDDNL
+280 LDENL
-286 NFKGEITLPEDFDST
+286 NFTGEITLPNDFDST
-301 KVTVKSAKVKKTGQ
+301 NVKVKSAKIKKTGQGQ
-315 TDITIDTNQLP
+315 TDITIPENQLP

-341 AGATQTGTKGDDGK
+341 EGATQTDTKGDDGK
-355 PLAAQIQNGDKV
+355 PLAAQIQNGDRV
-367 IITLKDKNGKTLT
+367 VITLRDKNGKTLT
-380 TDAITI
+380 TNELTI
-386 NNDNKTFSLE
+386 DNDKNFSLT

-402 GFDMASASI
+402 GFDMASASV
-411 ATITQVGERS
+411 ASITQVGERS

-445 LHFTERGK
+445 LHLTNTNRTS
-453 GKDKDGKDKDTDY
+453 TDDF

-477 NGALIGTESRGRI
+477 NGALIGSESRGQI
-490 VFDEFGSLKE
+490 TFDKFGSLKQ

-506 PNPQGGTI
+506 PNPQGGVI

-533 WDGVYILPKSTS
+533 WDGVYILPDSTS

-571 IAQFTNGKTV
+571 IVQFTNGKTV

-604 FMATS
+604 FMETS

>member
-81 EGEFDV
+81 KGEFDV

-212 TQRIG
+212 TQKIG
-217 LNLTQV
+217 LNTEKTDKTSV
-223 DNTTNIA
+223 A

-238 VTFGGTM
+238 VSFGGTM
-245 QAGQGRQQPA
+245 QAGQGT
-255 PEKGDEVEITLTDGK
+255 KGDKVEVVLNDGK
-270 TPEKTQTYKA
+270 TDKNYEIE
-280 TLDDNL
+280 LDENL
-286 NFKGEITLPEDFDST
+286 NFKGEITLPDDFDST
-301 KVTVKSAKVKKTGQ
+301 NVKVKSAKLKPANGGAETEIK
-315 TDITIDTNQLP
+315 DNLP

-336 LSGNL
+336 LNGDL
-341 AGATQTGTKGDDGK
+341 AGATQTDTKGDDGK
-355 PLAAQIQNGDKV
+355 PLAAQIQNGDRV
-367 IITLKDKNGKTLT
+367 VITLRDKNGKTL
-380 TDAITI
+380 ITNELTI
-386 NNDNKTFSLE
+386 DNDKKFSLT

-402 GFDMASASI
+402 GFDMASASV
-411 ATITQVGERS
+411 TSITQVGERS

-445 LHFTERGK
+445 LHLTNTNRTE
-453 GKDKDGKDKDTDY
+453 KDDF

-477 NGALIGTESRGRI
+477 NGALIGSESRGQI
-490 VFDEFGSLKE
+490 IFDKFGSLKQ

-506 PNPQGGTI
+506 PNPQGGVI

-533 WDGVYILPKSTS
+533 WDGVYILPDSKS
-545 DAITSSGNGVAEGFF
+545 DAITASGNGVAEGFF

-571 IAQFTNGKTV
+571 IVQFTNGKTV

-604 FMATS
+604 FMETS

>member
-212 TQRIG
+212 TQRTSLSTKNG
-217 LNLTQV
+217 
-223 DNTTNIA
+223 DNNDIA

-245 QAGQGRQQPA
+245 QAGQNATQ
-255 PEKGDEVEITLTDGK
+255 GDTVEITLTDGE
-270 TPEKTQTYKA
+270 TEQPYTA
-280 TLDDNL
+280 TLDANL
-286 NFKGEITLPEDFDST
+286 NFTGEITLPENFDST
-301 KVTVKSAKVKKTGQ
+301 NVTVKSAKVKKTGQ
-315 TDITIDTNQLP
+315 GQTDIEIAENQFP
-326 TITKTATTGT
+326 TITKTAATGT
-336 LSGNL
+336 LNGNL

-355 PLAAQIQNGDKV
+355 PLAAQIQNGDRV
-367 IITLKDKNGKTLT
+367 VITLKDKKGKTLT
-380 TDAITI
+380 TDEITI
-386 NNDNKTFSLE
+386 DSASKTFSLA
-396 NLNATD
+396 NLNATGD
-402 GFDMASASI
+402 FDMASASI

-445 LHFTERGK
+445 LHLTNTNRTS
-453 GKDKDGKDKDTDY
+453 TDNF

-477 NGALIGTESRGRI
+477 DGALIGEESRGQI
-490 VFDEFGSLKE
+490 TFNQHGALIS

-506 PNPQGGTI
+506 PNPQGGVI

-521 TNSPSTDRTGAG
+521 TNSPSTNRTGAG
-533 WDGVYILPKSTS
+533 WDGVYILPGSTS

-571 IAQFTNGKTV
+571 IVQFTNGKTV

>member
-87 GLMGKGFFGVRGFS
+87 ALMGKGFFGVRGFS

-150 LNGTNDL
+150 LNGTNNL

-212 TQRIG
+212 TQKIG
-217 LNLTQV
+217 LNLTQT

-238 VTFGGTM
+238 VTFGGSV
-245 QAGQGRQQPA
+245 QANQGA
-255 PEKGDEVEITLTDGK
+255 AKNDEVEITLTDGK
-270 TPEKTQTYKA
+270 TPENTRIHKTK
-280 TLDDNL
+280 LDANL
-286 NFKGEITLPEDFDST
+286 NFTGEVIIPNDFDT
-301 KVTVKSAKVKKTGQ
+301 TNVKVKSAKIKKTEAN
-315 TDITIDTNQLP
+315 ITIDG
-326 TITKTATTGT
+326 TILSKTATTGT
-336 LSGNL
+336 LSGSL
-341 AGATQTGTKGDDGK
+341 AGATQTGTKGDDDK
-355 PLAAQIQNGDKV
+355 PLAAQIQNGDRV
-367 IITLKDKNGKTLT
+367 VITLKDKNGKTLT
-380 TDAITI
+380 TNELTI
-386 NNDNKTFSLE
+386 NDKKEFPPT

-402 GFDMASASI
+402 GFDMASAHVES
-411 ATITQVGERS
+411 ITQVGERS

-445 LHFTERGK
+445 LHLTN
-453 GKDKDGKDKDTDY
+453 TDRTSADNF

-477 NGALIGTESRGRI
+477 SGALIGEESHGQI
-490 VFDEFGSLKE
+490 TFNQHGALIS

-506 PNPQGGTI
+506 PNPQGGVI

-521 TNSPSTDRTGAG
+521 TNNPSTDRTGAG
-533 WDGVYILPKSTS
+533 WDGVYILPGSKS
-545 DAITSSGNGVAEGFF
+545 DAITASGNGVAEGFF

>member
-81 EGEFDV
+81 GGEFDV
-87 GLMGKGFFGVRGFS
+87 ALMGKGFFGVRGFS

-150 LNGTNDL
+150 LNGTNNL

-212 TQRIG
+212 TQKTG
-217 LNLTQV
+217 LNLTQA

-238 VTFGGTM
+238 VSFGGTM
-245 QAGQGRQQPA
+245 QAGQGGQPA
-255 PEKGDEVEITLTDGK
+255 PAANDTVEVVLNDGTTDK
-270 TPEKTQTYKA
+270 TYQIK
-280 TLDDNL
+280 LDDNL
-286 NFKGEITLPEDFDST
+286 NFKGEITLPNDFDST
-301 KVTVKSAKVKKTGQ
+301 KVTVKSAKIKKGQGQ
-315 TDITIDTNQLP
+315 TDIEIPANQLP
-326 TITKTATTGT
+326 TLTKTTTTGT
-336 LSGNL
+336 LSGSL
-341 AGATQTGTKGDDGK
+341 AGATQTDTKGDDGK
-355 PLAAQIQNGDKV
+355 PLAAQIQNGDRV
-367 IITLKDKNGKTLT
+367 VITLKDKNGKTLIT
-380 TDAITI
+380 NELTI
-386 NNDNKTFSLE
+386 NDKKEFSLT
-396 NLNATD
+396 NLNATGD
-402 GFDMASASI
+402 FDMASASV

-445 LHFTERGK
+445 LHLTNTNRTSADDF
-453 GKDKDGKDKDTDY
+453 

-477 NGALIGTESRGRI
+477 NGALIGSESRGRI
-490 VFDEFGSLKE
+490 VFDKFGSLKE

-506 PNPQGGTI
+506 PNPQGGVI

-533 WDGVYILPKSTS
+533 WDGVYILPESKS

>member
-81 EGEFDV
+81 KGEFDV

-157 VTSGFTVNNPN
+157 VASGFTVNNPN

-212 TQRIG
+212 TQKTG
-217 LNLTQV
+217 LNLTQA
-223 DNTTNIA
+223 DGTTSIA

-238 VTFGGTM
+238 VSFGGTM
-245 QAGQGRQQPA
+245 QAGQGT
-255 PEKGDEVEITLTDGK
+255 KGDKVEVVLNDGK
-270 TPEKTQTYKA
+270 TDKNYEIE
-280 TLDDNL
+280 LDENL
-286 NFKGEITLPEDFDST
+286 NFKGEITLPDDFDST
-301 KVTVKSAKVKKTGQ
+301 NVKVKSAKLKPANGGAETEIK
-315 TDITIDTNQLP
+315 DNLP

-336 LSGNL
+336 LNGDL
-341 AGATQTGTKGDDGK
+341 AGATQTDTKGDDGK
-355 PLAAQIQNGDKV
+355 PLAAQIQNGDRV
-367 IITLKDKNGKTLT
+367 VITLRDKNGKTL
-380 TDAITI
+380 ITNELTI
-386 NNDNKTFSLE
+386 DNDKKFSLT

-402 GFDMASASI
+402 GFDMASASV
-411 ATITQVGERS
+411 TSITQVGERS

-445 LHFTERGK
+445 LHLTNTNRTE
-453 GKDKDGKDKDTDY
+453 KDDF

-477 NGALIGTESRGRI
+477 NGALIGSESRGQI
-490 VFDEFGSLKE
+490 IFDKFGSLKQ

-533 WDGVYILPKSTS
+533 WDGVYILPESKS
-545 DAITSSGNGVAEGFF
+545 DAITASGNGVAEGFF

-571 IAQFTNGKTV
+571 VVQFTNGKTA

>member
-217 LNLTQV
+217 LNTEKT
-223 DNTTNIA
+223 DNTSVA

-245 QAGQGRQQPA
+245 QAGQGGQPA
-255 PEKGDEVEITLTDGK
+255 KGDKVEVVLNDG
-270 TPEKTQTYKA
+270 TTEQTYQIE
-280 TLDDNL
+280 LGESL
-286 NFKGEITLPEDFDST
+286 NFTGEITLPDTFDST
-301 KVTVKSAKVKKTGQ
+301 NVKVKSAKLKPANGGAETEIK
-315 TDITIDTNQLP
+315 DNLP
-326 TITKTATTGT
+326 TLSKTATTGT
-336 LSGNL
+336 LSGSL
-341 AGATQTGTKGDDGK
+341 AGATQTDTKGDDGK
-355 PLAAQIQNGDKV
+355 PLAAQIQNGDRV
-367 IITLKDKNGKTLT
+367 VITLKDKNNKTLT
-380 TDAITI
+380 TNELTI
-386 NNDNKTFSLE
+386 NADKTFPLT

-402 GFDMASASI
+402 GFDMASASV
-411 ATITQVGERS
+411 ASITQVGERS

-445 LHFTERGK
+445 LHLTNTNRTSA
-453 GKDKDGKDKDTDY
+453 DDY

-477 NGALIGTESRGRI
+477 NGALIGTESRGQI
-490 VFDEFGSLKE
+490 VFDKFGSLKQ

-533 WDGVYILPKSTS
+533 WDGVYILPESKS
-545 DAITSSGNGVAEGFF
+545 DAITASGNGVAEGFF

-571 IAQFTNGKTV
+571 VVQFTNGKTA

-604 FMATS
+604 FMETS

>member
-81 EGEFDV
+81 GGEFDV
-87 GLMGKGFFGVRGFS
+87 ALMGKGFFGVRGFS

-150 LNGTNDL
+150 LNGTNNL

-212 TQRIG
+212 TQKTG
-217 LNLTQV
+217 LNLTQA
-223 DNTTNIA
+223 DGTTSIA
-230 TFKPTNVK
+230 TFKPTGVK
-238 VTFGGTM
+238 VSFGGTM
-245 QAGQGRQQPA
+245 QAGQGGAQ
-255 PEKGDEVEITLTDGK
+255 GDTVEVVLNDGK
-270 TPEKTQTYKA
+270 TDQTYQIK
-280 TLDDNL
+280 LGENL
-286 NFKGEITLPEDFDST
+286 NFTGDITLPENFDST
-301 KVTVKSAKVKKTGQ
+301 KVSVKSAKLKKADGTE
-315 TDITIDTNQLP
+315 TDITNDNLP
-326 TITKTATTGT
+326 TLSKTATTGT
-336 LSGNL
+336 LSGSL
-341 AGATQTGTKGDDGK
+341 AGATQTDTKGDDGK
-355 PLAAQIQNGDKV
+355 PLAAQIQNGDRV
-367 IITLKDKNGKTLT
+367 VITLKDKNGKTLT
-380 TDAITI
+380 TNELTI
-386 NNDNKTFSLE
+386 NDKKEFSLA

-402 GFDMASASI
+402 GFDMASASV

-445 LHFTERGK
+445 LHLTNTNRTE
-453 GKDKDGKDKDTDY
+453 KDDF

-477 NGALIGTESRGRI
+477 SGALIGSESRGRI
-490 VFDEFGSLKE
+490 VFDKFGSLKE

-506 PNPQGGTI
+506 PNPQGGVI

-533 WDGVYILPKSTS
+533 WDGVYILPESKS

-571 IAQFTNGKTV
+571 IVQFTNGKTV

>member
-81 EGEFDV
+81 AGEFDV
-87 GLMGKGFFGVRGFS
+87 ALMGKGFFGVRGFS

-150 LNGTNDL
+150 LNGTNNL

-212 TQRIG
+212 TQKTG
-217 LNLTQV
+217 LNLTQA
-223 DNTTNIA
+223 DGTTSIA
-230 TFKPTNVK
+230 TFKPTNV
-238 VTFGGTM
+238 
-245 QAGQGRQQPA
+245 
-255 PEKGDEVEITLTDGK
+255 
-270 TPEKTQTYKA
+270 
-280 TLDDNL
+280 
-286 NFKGEITLPEDFDST
+286 
-301 KVTVKSAKVKKTGQ
+301 
-315 TDITIDTNQLP
+315 
-326 TITKTATTGT
+326 TATTGT
-336 LSGNL
+336 LSGSL
-341 AGATQTGTKGDDGK
+341 AGATQTDTKGDDGK
-355 PLAAQIQNGDKV
+355 PLAAQIQNGDRV
-367 IITLKDKNGKTLT
+367 VITLKDKNGKTLT

-386 NNDNKTFSLE
+386 DNANKTFSLT

-402 GFDMASASI
+402 GFDMASASV

-445 LHFTERGK
+445 LHLTN
-453 GKDKDGKDKDTDY
+453 TDRTSTDNF

-477 NGALIGTESRGRI
+477 NGALIGEESRGQI
-490 VFDEFGSLKE
+490 TFNQHGALIS

-506 PNPQGGTI
+506 PNPQGGVI

-533 WDGVYILPKSTS
+533 WDGVYILPGSKS

-571 IAQFTNGKTV
+571 IVQFTNGKTV

>member
-81 EGEFDV
+81 GGEFDV
-87 GLMGKGFFGVRGFS
+87 ALMGKGFFGVRGFS

-212 TQRIG
+212 TQKTG
-217 LNLTQV
+217 LNLTQA
-223 DNTTNIA
+223 DGTTSIA
-230 TFKPTNVK
+230 T
-238 VTFGGTM
+238 
-245 QAGQGRQQPA
+245 
-255 PEKGDEVEITLTDGK
+255 L
-270 TPEKTQTYKA
+270 
-280 TLDDNL
+280 
-286 NFKGEITLPEDFDST
+286 
-301 KVTVKSAKVKKTGQ
+301 
-315 TDITIDTNQLP
+315 
-326 TITKTATTGT
+326 TATTGT
-336 LSGNL
+336 LSGSL

-355 PLAAQIQNGDKV
+355 PLAAQIQNGDRV
-367 IITLKDKNGKTLT
+367 VITLKDKNGKTLT
-380 TDAITI
+380 TDEITI
-386 NNDNKTFSLE
+386 KNDDKTFSLT
-396 NLNATD
+396 NLSATGD
-402 GFDMASASI
+402 FDMASASVVS
-411 ATITQVGERS
+411 ITQVGERS

-445 LHFTERGK
+445 LHLTNTNRTE
-453 GKDKDGKDKDTDY
+453 KDDF

-477 NGALIGTESRGRI
+477 NGALIGSESRGQI
-490 VFDEFGSLKE
+490 IFDKFGSLKQ

-533 WDGVYILPKSTS
+533 WDGVYILPDSKS
-545 DAITSSGNGVAEGFF
+545 DAITASGNGVAEGFF

-571 IAQFTNGKTV
+571 IVQFTNGKTA

>member
-81 EGEFDV
+81 EGDFDV
-87 GLMGKGFFGVRGFS
+87 ALMGKGFFGVRGFS

-212 TQRIG
+212 TQKTG
-217 LNLTQV
+217 LNLTQA
-223 DNTTNIA
+223 DGTTNIA

-238 VTFGGTM
+238 VSFGGTM
-245 QAGQGRQQPA
+245 QAGRGAQG
-255 PEKGDEVEITLTDGK
+255 DTVEVVLNDGK
-270 TPEKTQTYKA
+270 TDQTYQIK
-280 TLDDNL
+280 LGENL
-286 NFKGEITLPEDFDST
+286 NFTGEITLPEDFDST
-301 KVTVKSAKVKKTGQ
+301 NVKVKSAKIKKDGQ
-315 TDITIDTNQLP
+315 NDITIDENQLP

-336 LSGNL
+336 LSGSL
-341 AGATQTGTKGDDGK
+341 AGATQTDTKGDDDK
-355 PLAAQIQNGDKV
+355 PLAAQIQNGDRV
-367 IITLKDKNGKTLT
+367 VITLKDKNNKTLT
-380 TDAITI
+380 TDEITI
-386 NNDNKTFSLE
+386 DNDKKFSLT
-396 NLNATD
+396 NLSATD
-402 GFDMASASI
+402 GFDMASARV
-411 ATITQVGERS
+411 ANITQVGERS

-445 LHFTERGK
+445 LHLTNTNRTS
-453 GKDKDGKDKDTDY
+453 TDDF

-477 NGALIGTESRGRI
+477 DGALIGSESRGQI
-490 VFDEFGSLKE
+490 TFNQHGALIS

-506 PNPQGGTI
+506 PNPQGGVI

-533 WDGVYILPKSTS
+533 WDGVYILPGSTS

-571 IAQFTNGKTV
+571 IVQFTNGKTV

>member
-87 GLMGKGFFGVRGFS
+87 ALMGKGFFGVRGFS

-157 VTSGFTVNNPN
+157 VTSGYTVNNPN

-212 TQRIG
+212 TQKTG
-217 LNLTQV
+217 LNLTQA

-245 QAGQGRQQPA
+245 QAGQGGQPA
-255 PEKGDEVEITLTDGK
+255 PAKGDKVEVVLNDGTTDK
-270 TPEKTQTYKA
+270 TYQIE
-280 TLDDNL
+280 LDENL
-286 NFKGEITLPEDFDST
+286 NFTGEITLPDDFDST
-301 KVTVKSAKVKKTGQ
+301 NVKVKSAKVKKGQGQ
-315 TDITIDTNQLP
+315 TDIEIPANQLP
-326 TITKTATTGT
+326 TLTKTATTGT
-336 LSGNL
+336 LSGSL
-341 AGATQTGTKGDDGK
+341 AGATQTDTKGDDGK
-355 PLAAQIQNGDKV
+355 PLAAQIQNGDRV
-367 IITLKDKNGKTLT
+367 VITLKDKNGKTLT
-380 TDAITI
+380 TNELTI
-386 NNDNKTFSLE
+386 NDKKEFSLT
-396 NLNATD
+396 NLNATGD
-402 GFDMASASI
+402 FDMASARVES
-411 ATITQVGERS
+411 ITQVGERS

-445 LHFTERGK
+445 LHLTNTNRTSADDF
-453 GKDKDGKDKDTDY
+453 

-477 NGALIGTESRGRI
+477 NGALIGSESRGRI
-490 VFDEFGSLKE
+490 VFDKFGSLKE

-506 PNPQGGTI
+506 PNPQGGVI

-533 WDGVYILPKSTS
+533 WDGVYILPGSKS

-571 IAQFTNGKTV
+571 IVQFTNGKTV